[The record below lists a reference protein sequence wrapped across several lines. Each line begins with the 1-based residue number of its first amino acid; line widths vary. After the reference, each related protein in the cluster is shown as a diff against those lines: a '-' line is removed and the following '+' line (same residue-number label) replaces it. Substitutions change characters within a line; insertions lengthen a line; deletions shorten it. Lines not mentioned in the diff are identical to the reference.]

1 VSTVTA
7 GQVKELRE
15 RTGAGMMDCKRALV
29 DTGGDI
35 EEAIKLIR
43 EKGLAQA
50 AKRAGRE
57 TTEGKV
63 IYDLSRETVAAMVAV
78 GCETEPVSNNREFM
92 IFAQSV
98 LDVVE
103 KHGPEAA
110 QELEEQRTDLIA
122 KLGENIVVR
131 DAVRYEA
138 GERELLT
145 AYVHPPANKI
155 GVLLHARADDRGE
168 KEEGEADQAYRV
180 AMHIAASNPLYVS
193 RSDVP
198 EAEIEAERDVLSKQ
212 PDVQEKPEEVRG
224 KIVEGRIQKWLAEI
238 VLEEQPWIYETSKKV
253 GQVLDEAGLEV
264 IEFKRLAVAE

>member
-1 VSTVTA
+1 VTQISA

-63 IYDLSRETVAAMVAV
+63 VFDLSEETVGAMVAV
-78 GCETEPVSNNREFM
+78 GCETEPVSNNEEFM
-92 IFAQSV
+92 VFAQRV
-98 LDVVE
+98 LDAVE
-103 KHGPEAA
+103 KRGPNAA
-110 QELEEQRTDLIA
+110 QELEEERTALVA

-138 GERELLT
+138 TDGDVLS
-145 AYVHPPANKI
+145 AYVHPPANKL
-155 GVLLHARADDRGE
+155 GVLVHARGDG
-168 KEEGEADQAYRV
+168 DQAYRL
-180 AMHIAASNPLYVS
+180 AMHIAASRPLFVR

-198 EAEIEAERDVLSKQ
+198 EAEIEAEREILSKQ
-212 PDVQEKPEEVRG
+212 PDVQEKPEQVRG
-224 KIVEGRIQKWLAEI
+224 KIVDGRIQKWLQEI
-238 VLEEQPWIYETSKKV
+238 VLEEQPWIHDTNRKV
-253 GQVLDEAGLEV
+253 GDVLSEAGLEV